1 MVLEK
6 TIKGRGD
13 TRNTLRV
20 EWSNKLL
27 FEFRIIL
34 VVPKRW
40 RALEHAVHGIR
51 QSFVVE
57 RFLVDRVIRKK
68 KEICRRIAGK
78 NFGGESRKSNTRA
91 AVILEFLRMQAS
103 APIIGSFQHA
113 GSAQRRIGIIDF
125 LARKNFRNCSYT
137 TDQQNRN
144 YDGSFALVGSST
156 NVASSIFTHLVIDDN
171 HKTQ

>member
-6 TIKGRGD
+6 TIKGRGG

-20 EWSNKLL
+20 ELSNKLL

-34 VVPKRW
+34 VVPKDGAHCR
-40 RALEHAVHGIR
+40 LHGIR
-51 QSFVVE
+51 QSFFVE

-68 KEICRRIAGK
+68 KETCRRIAGK
-78 NFGGESRKSNTRA
+78 NFVGESRKSNTRA
-91 AVILEFLRMQAS
+91 SVILEFLRMQAS
-103 APIIGSFQHA
+103 TPIIGSFQHA
-113 GSAQRRIGIIDF
+113 GSAKRRIGIIDF

-137 TDQQNRN
+137 TDQQNGN

-156 NVASSIFTHLVIDDN
+156 NVASCSIFTNLVIDDN